1 MTFDPKGERRVEGP
15 LWGDAQLYGNW
26 LLGAAQAN
34 ELLQELKRVDPEFR
48 HLLDSIED
56 LDKVVS
62 NGARGDFF
70 VALSV
75 RKQTW

>member
-1 MTFDPKGERRVEGP
+1 
-15 LWGDAQLYGNW
+15 LYGNW